1 MSDATDPLSPPAY
14 RRARDASPPSGEKSR
29 LQRLDA
35 MSQALDSQFRIPG
48 LGLRVGWDAILG
60 LIPGVGAL
68 VTLGPG
74 VAMIAEGR
82 RLGARKG
89 VLARMAGNTLLD
101 MGLGTVPVV
110 GDIFDL
116 FFKSHRRNI
125 ALLKAEAARLTAR
138 HQFADE
144 IHDGV

>member
-1 MSDATDPLSPPAY
+1 
-14 RRARDASPPSGEKSR
+14 
-29 LQRLDA
+29 
-35 MSQALDSQFRIPG
+35 MSQALDSQLRIPG

-68 VTLGPG
+68 VTLAPG

-82 RLGARKG
+82 RLGARKA

-101 MGLGTVPVV
+101 MGLGSVPVV

-125 ALLKAEAARLTAR
+125 ALLKKEAARLHAHPHSEGEDHNGT
-138 HQFADE
+138 
-144 IHDGV
+144 